1 MRNTRT
7 LEPFW
12 WFLFAGGGM
21 VAAVLL
27 PVHILINLLFGL
39 GVLGPNVLEYDKF
52 AGLVANPIVK
62 LYFLALFALPFF
74 HAAHR
79 VRGVVRDMG
88 LHADGVVGFLCYGAA
103 VIGSVVAA
111 WVLLTVP

>member
-1 MRNTRT
+1 MRSVRS

-21 VAAVLL
+21 VAAVFV
-27 PVHILINLLFGL
+27 PVHILVNLLVGL
-39 GVLGPNVLEYDKF
+39 GVLSSDAISFDKL

-62 LYFLALFALPFF
+62 LYLLALFALPLF

-79 VRGVVRDMG
+79 VRGTIRDMG
-88 LHADGVVGFLCYGAA
+88 LHVDRVVGFLCYGAA
-103 VIGSVVAA
+103 IVGSVWAA
-111 WVLLTVP
+111 VVVLTNT